1 MEEVWTGGPIFAT
14 VATMNHSLPI
24 IHDTS
29 PGTKSDMQTILVVE
43 DDHQIRDLLT
53 TLLEEEGY
61 RVVLAE
67 NGLQAIKCLSDVHPD
82 LIICD
87 VMMPILDGGDVANV
101 VRATPDLQETPVLG
115 VTALSTLKRARDH
128 NFAAVIHKPFDVTEL
143 LETVSSLL
151 NQAH

>member
-1 MEEVWTGGPIFAT
+1 
-14 VATMNHSLPI
+14 MNHSLPAI
-24 IHDTS
+24 DDTS
-29 PGTKSDMQTILVVE
+29 SCAKSDMQTILVVE

-53 TLLEEEGY
+53 TLLEDEGY

-67 NGLQAIKCLSDVHPD
+67 NGLQAINCLNEVHPD